1 MIKIYDD
8 VVTDN
13 EHVEQIAKAIWN
25 CRDYQIGTS
34 DSKNWD
40 TAIFVGTFK
49 HRPDV
54 ADLLW
59 NYVPPYCTGA
69 PPPPTSINAHPA
81 GLPGSWHRDDREP
94 MMTALYYPKMG
105 SLWPPANYGREGG
118 LEIKDYGVIPYKDN
132 CLVMFPA
139 HIVHRC
145 LVHERH
151 GKIRFS
157 VAHKLGESSNGD
169 KEDSR

>member
-1 MIKIYDD
+1 MITIYDD
-8 VVTDN
+8 VVTNN
-13 EHVEQIAKAIWN
+13 EHVEQVAKAIWN

-34 DSKNWD
+34 D
-40 TAIFVGTFK
+40 
-49 HRPDV
+49 V

-59 NYVPPYCTGA
+59 NYVKPYCNGA
-69 PPPPTSINAHPA
+69 QPKKTYINAHPA

-139 HIVHRC
+139 HIEHRC
-145 LVHERH
+145 LVHERQ

-157 VAHKLGESSNGD
+157 VAHKLGESNNGD
-169 KEDSR
+169 KEDS